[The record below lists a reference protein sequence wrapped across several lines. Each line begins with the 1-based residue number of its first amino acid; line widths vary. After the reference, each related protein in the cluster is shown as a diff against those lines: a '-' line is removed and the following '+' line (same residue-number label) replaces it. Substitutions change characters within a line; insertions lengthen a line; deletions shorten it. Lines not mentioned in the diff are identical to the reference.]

1 MRPSVLLACLCLGA
15 ALPGAALAQT
25 AAAPKAAPAAAPD
38 PATLK
43 VARDVVAQMQGD
55 RATVLA
61 SMGAPMVGMMQQL
74 GIKEADKAQV
84 LVQEVVMPVLTAHY
98 DELLDIQARGYAS
111 VLNRDD
117 LQAVG
122 AFYATQAGRRL
133 AAAQPQLA
141 QVQMTG
147 MQQWMQSVMPDMQG
161 KIVQAIQAHGW
172 APGAG
177 AKPR

>member
-1 MRPSVLLACLCLGA
+1 MRPSILLACLCLGA

-25 AAAPKAAPAAAPD
+25 KAVPTAAPD
-38 PATLK
+38 AATLK

-61 SMGAPMVGMMQQL
+61 SMGAPMVGMMQQM

-122 AFYATQAGRRL
+122 AFYATPAGRRL

-141 QVQMTG
+141 QAQMTG

-161 KIVQAIQAHGW
+161 KIVQAIQTHGW

>member
-1 MRPSVLLACLCLGA
+1 MRPSTVLACLCLGA

-25 AAAPKAAPAAAPD
+25 MPAPKTAPVAAPD
-38 PATLK
+38 AATLK

-55 RATVLA
+55 RTTVLA
-61 SMGAPMVGMMQQL
+61 SMGAPMVGMMQQM

-111 VLNRDD
+111 VLNKDD

-122 AFYATQAGRRL
+122 TFYATPAGRRM

-141 QVQMTG
+141 QAQMMG

-161 KIVQAIQAHGW
+161 KIVQAVQKHGW
-172 APGAG
+172 GPGAG
-177 AKPR
+177 AKPH